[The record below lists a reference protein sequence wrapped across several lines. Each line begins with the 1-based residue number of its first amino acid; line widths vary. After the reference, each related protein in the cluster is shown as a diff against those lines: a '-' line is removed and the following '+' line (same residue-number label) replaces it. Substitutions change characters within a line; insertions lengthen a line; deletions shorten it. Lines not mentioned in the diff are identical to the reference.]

1 MKKLS
6 IYTTQGIGSI
16 EERIKAIKNA
26 GFDEVCLDFDIY
38 NEPPE
43 VTWEYQVGLAD
54 KYGLPVRDVHFPA
67 RGMSAIWGDSNE
79 GEYVTERLIEDMK
92 HLKVLGLNRGVCHVT
107 YGLDRPEEP
116 SEIGLDR
123 FLKITEAAEKYG
135 VYVALENS
143 AFSDYLIYL
152 FDNIKSKYIGFC
164 YDSGHENTFCKNVDF
179 LSLFGDRLLCMHL
192 HDNFGAGDDH
202 LIPFKGEINWEKKV
216 ALLQKTKLW
225 QKAVTLESTVLAV
238 GNLEEGLSLAYEAA
252 KKLSEM

>member
-6 IYTTQGIGSI
+6 IYTSQGMGSI

-54 KYGLPVRDVHFPA
+54 KYGIPVRDVHFPSH
-67 RGMSAIWGDSNE
+67 GMSAIWGDSDE
-79 GEYVTERLIEDMK
+79 GDSVVDRFIADMK
-92 HLKVLGLNRGVCHVT
+92 HLKALGLNRGVFHVT
-107 YGLDRPEEP
+107 YGLAKPEDP
-116 SEIGLDR
+116 SEIGLNR
-123 FLKITEAAEKYG
+123 FLKITEAAEKNG

-143 AFSDYLIYL
+143 VFSEYLVYL

-164 YDSGHENTFCKNVDF
+164 YDSGHENTFCKGFDF
-179 LSLFGDRLLCMHL
+179 LSHFGDRLFCMHL
-192 HDNFGAGDDH
+192 HDNFGTGDDH
-202 LIPFKGEINWEKKV
+202 LIPFKGGINWEEKV
-216 ALLQKTKLW
+216 ALLKKTELW
-225 QKAVTLESTVLAV
+225 QNAVTLESTVHAV
-238 GNLEEGLSLAYEAA
+238 GKLEEGLSLAYEAA